1 MGLRTPV
8 WVIVLL
14 AFFYGAFTSLQYT
27 SMNTLV
33 YADITEEETSS
44 ASSIAST
51 MQQMSIS
58 FGVASAGLATA
69 LFIPSR
75 ADSNPPQ
82 MIRGL
87 RGLLHPCFRRIG
99 HPHRRRISLQWQLRK
114 FHWRDLHPLEHQLAS
129 LQPTMRLVAR
139 VDYEFRVSGKVR
151 SENPGNGAAPLS
163 PWLYSLGSSVVRSGP
178 CRHRRRVQCR

>member
-1 MGLRTPV
+1 MRPSTIGLRTPV

-44 ASSIAST
+44 ASSIAS
-51 MQQMSIS
+51 MQQMSIG

-75 ADSNPPQ
+75 AHSN
-82 MIRGL
+82 
-87 RGLLHPCFRRIG
+87 H
-99 HPHRRRISLQWQLRK
+99 HK
-114 FHWRDLHPLEHQLAS
+114 
-129 LQPTMRLVAR
+129 
-139 VDYEFRVSGKVR
+139 
-151 SENPGNGAAPLS
+151 
-163 PWLYSLGSSVVRSGP
+163 
-178 CRHRRRVQCR
+178 

>member
-1 MGLRTPV
+1 LRPSTIGLRTPV

-51 MQQMSIS
+51 MQQMSIG

-75 ADSNPPQ
+75 AHSN
-82 MIRGL
+82 
-87 RGLLHPCFRRIG
+87 H
-99 HPHRRRISLQWQLRK
+99 HK
-114 FHWRDLHPLEHQLAS
+114 
-129 LQPTMRLVAR
+129 
-139 VDYEFRVSGKVR
+139 
-151 SENPGNGAAPLS
+151 
-163 PWLYSLGSSVVRSGP
+163 
-178 CRHRRRVQCR
+178 